1 MYELGQPARKPRRLQ
16 FDSEAAASAL
26 LLRRPRV
33 RSGLGAFGSTGL
45 LLLMPASG
53 LDSFGNMG
61 LLLLMPASGLCL
73 VAASGLSFKAL
84 GLPALEPLL

>member
-61 LLLLMPASGLCL
+61 LLLLMQASGLD
-73 VAASGLSFKAL
+73 SFGSL
-84 GLPALEPLL
+84 GLLLLITTAHASE